1 MNESD
6 DSRQSNE
13 SNTTIIIMNNFNNSD
28 NFNDDTITITNQTI
42 SKESKFYILLNN
54 FVYTCIGFFIFLIVL
69 GIIDVYCNLF

>member
-13 SNTTIIIMNNFNNSD
+13 SNTTIIIMNNFNNPDNSD

-42 SKESKFYILLNN
+42 SKESKFYILLKKILS
-54 FVYTCIGFFIFLIVL
+54 YK
-69 GIIDVYCNLF
+69 